1 MNKKRNRQILVCA
14 NCHKKK
20 RKCDRELPCSSCI
33 RLSIESSCSYF
44 TPKRQHVVDDK
55 LNATH
60 GFSEQN
66 RTGINNNLNEN
77 RVGEHRE
84 DLNGRVETLNKKVRE
99 LEALL
104 TTSTRDKN
112 QKPRDLLLSFRYG
125 DTSTQKVE
133 GSSKSIYLN
142 SKGIEG
148 FVGFNPVQL
157 DNQTINFLN
166 TFNTNSNVPVSPYGP
181 LRYLILIKQD
191 PTGILISN
199 YLRSPSLRNFEH
211 FSSPHVADLD
221 KLEEKSRHFYG
232 DSYIKKIGKD
242 HTPNDIIE
250 VKNAISKFGLSRGIS
265 LSIAQPE
272 NERNLLD
279 KVKLVLPNKKTV
291 NLLINLFFEVLYPH
305 FPILDETTFRSDIL
319 AIFDGEINNSQINKI
334 ETIKIRNRQDVAVI
348 ATLLMLMRLSYL
360 SLFNNDA
367 RKNESLLNSENDSLD
382 IRNKK
387 YLLQNPVQ
395 LEVINVAKLCIRE
408 LDLISLPNLA
418 IFQASLMMQIYQTY
432 SPEEDTFIRTESPVS
447 IGNLYQMANSLF
459 LNRDPDYILYYADRR
474 MDEKMKTLSR
484 RLWYFLITLDIE
496 DSIIYGTQIYTVE
509 VNYDTKIPTVPKKNS
524 DSLMDKETEIV
535 SAIETLHPVI
545 KSAHRILEKIF
556 RVKSDMELVELSKY
570 LSDLEMLVH
579 KCLGTSNDYLN
590 IETTIPRFLKIQK
603 FKLYL
608 YCKIMLLATYFC
620 FYLYYEINGK
630 LLLSFFYLKKLMY
643 TTFSELAGI
652 SGNLLDNCDEYFGP
666 GFTLIL
672 SPILQIVS
680 RMELLSFLIHL
691 RLKCTQKSIERKLHS
706 KDIKDEELE
715 LHGRTLESLLSVFS
729 ILMDSN
735 KTFMSYFKDRYYF
748 AWKYLQS
755 IVYGLNITSDDRLYD
770 DEKTTDNA
778 SLKYSLNDIS
788 DLEKLLTSCVN
799 LKEKNL
805 SSLTSISIL
814 DRHRKIDK
822 PSIES
827 RKEGDSMEA
836 IMNDIQVDKLWRLLD
851 LFKQESSDLQFRSI
865 WSNAGEPDVSSVLF
879 PGNLSLENS
888 NVIPPTGA
896 DAMYQENDPFRQF
909 GIEDLFFDSEFY
921 MRLNHLH

>member
-524 DSLMDKETEIV
+524 DSLMDKETEI
-535 SAIETLHPVI
+535 
-545 KSAHRILEKIF
+545 
-556 RVKSDMELVELSKY
+556 
-570 LSDLEMLVH
+570 
-579 KCLGTSNDYLN
+579 
-590 IETTIPRFLKIQK
+590 
-603 FKLYL
+603 
-608 YCKIMLLATYFC
+608 
-620 FYLYYEINGK
+620 
-630 LLLSFFYLKKLMY
+630 
-643 TTFSELAGI
+643 
-652 SGNLLDNCDEYFGP
+652 
-666 GFTLIL
+666 
-672 SPILQIVS
+672 
-680 RMELLSFLIHL
+680 
-691 RLKCTQKSIERKLHS
+691 
-706 KDIKDEELE
+706 
-715 LHGRTLESLLSVFS
+715 
-729 ILMDSN
+729 
-735 KTFMSYFKDRYYF
+735 
-748 AWKYLQS
+748 
-755 IVYGLNITSDDRLYD
+755 
-770 DEKTTDNA
+770 
-778 SLKYSLNDIS
+778 
-788 DLEKLLTSCVN
+788 
-799 LKEKNL
+799 
-805 SSLTSISIL
+805 
-814 DRHRKIDK
+814 
-822 PSIES
+822 
-827 RKEGDSMEA
+827 
-836 IMNDIQVDKLWRLLD
+836 
-851 LFKQESSDLQFRSI
+851 
-865 WSNAGEPDVSSVLF
+865 
-879 PGNLSLENS
+879 
-888 NVIPPTGA
+888 
-896 DAMYQENDPFRQF
+896 
-909 GIEDLFFDSEFY
+909 
-921 MRLNHLH
+921 